1 MRAAAYND
9 LWIFARNF
17 RSIRSPTFPSV
28 RRGIAAPSSLVYVHE
43 RQGWEYK
50 VITRRAGE
58 LPMPEHEL
66 NALGESGWELAGVV
80 AAQGTAQFYCK
91 RVRR

>member
-1 MRAAAYND
+1 MNLRQEFPKHPLPD
-9 LWIFARNF
+9 LPQR
-17 RSIRSPTFPSV
+17 PQGD
-28 RRGIAAPSSLVYVHE
+28 RRTLQPMVYVYE

-50 VITRRAGE
+50 VITRRADE